1 MLGVP
6 LERRRPRRRFMQPVS
21 KMLPVAAAILIPAG
35 IVLLIGIP
43 IVDEILRIRGRAG
56 DLFIGLICLA
66 SGTAELAAIV
76 CGCTWLYQAWRAVH
90 RGDDDYP
97 PGLMVAL
104 LFVPFFNFYWIF
116 RAIPGLSTAIQHELN
131 SFGPRRL
138 HGAGFVPGI
147 VGCVFLL
154 IPYFQP
160 VALCIFIAWMLIVNN
175 SLQRLIRYHDEHE
188 LDADLRQDESR

>member
-1 MLGVP
+1 
-6 LERRRPRRRFMQPVS
+6 MQPVS
-21 KMLPVAAAILIPAG
+21 KMLPIVTAILLPAG
-35 IVLLIGIP
+35 LALLMGIPIGHEIFRVRGRAEDLLIG
-43 IVDEILRIRGRAG
+43 V
-56 DLFIGLICLA
+56 ICLA
-66 SGTAELAAIV
+66 SGSVELAAII
-76 CGCTWLYQAWRAVH
+76 CGCIWLYQAWRAVH

-104 LFVPFFNFYWIF
+104 LFVPFFNLYWIF

-138 HGAGFVPGI
+138 HGAGYGAGI

-175 SLQRLIRYHDEHE
+175 SLQRLIRYHDDH
-188 LDADLRQDESR
+188 DADDLRQDEPR